1 MFDIW
6 GLLFEFGYFLGADA
20 YYYRNMKGPYKDHL
34 VVQLEVQHPWDAV
47 FLNAGS
53 KTEILDRED
62 TETGMIVVA
71 QLNRGMVPNKNT
83 AKYEFSFCDEN

>member
-34 VVQLEVQHPWDAV
+34 VVQLEVQDKV
-47 FLNAGS
+47 EVEVCVEVQVEVDVEL
-53 KTEILDRED
+53 
-62 TETGMIVVA
+62 
-71 QLNRGMVPNKNT
+71 Q
-83 AKYEFSFCDEN
+83 YQ